1 MYRQRARRISICRR
15 NRGCLSLDLL
25 AGRPRPLF
33 HCSGKDR
40 LVGCLLKLE
49 VAVAPEG
56 SFHAKSCSADENR
69 HGQRTQHGDVA
80 AF

>member
-1 MYRQRARRISICRR
+1 MDRQRARRVSIGRR
-15 NRGCLSLDLL
+15 NRGRLGLDLL
-25 AGRPRPLF
+25 AGRSGPLF

-40 LVGCLLKLE
+40 LVGGLLELE
-49 VAVAPEG
+49 VAMTPEG
-56 SFHAKSCSADENR
+56 SFHTKSCSADENR